1 MIELSSKQLR
11 RAANVKD
18 QIDKL
23 QRELSRLLG
32 GEVGNGR
39 RATAKAAPKKRKRRK
54 KMSAATRAVLSAK
67 LKAAWAKRKARKK

>member
-54 KMSAATRAVLSAK
+54 MSAATRAKLSAK